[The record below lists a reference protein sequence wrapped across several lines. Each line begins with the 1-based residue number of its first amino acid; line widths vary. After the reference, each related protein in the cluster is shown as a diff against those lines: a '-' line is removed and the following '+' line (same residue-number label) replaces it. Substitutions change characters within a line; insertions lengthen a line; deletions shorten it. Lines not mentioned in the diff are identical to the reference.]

1 MNFNKKITWQ
11 FLVLI
16 FLYSCDIDFVKNID
30 VDLGSG
36 PEELVVNS
44 IIEPNKPFTVQL
56 SLTQS
61 VLNDKYPSFLHNAI
75 MLIQSNGQTIDT
87 LKHKFGNYSTDLF
100 LEPYNSYQLVTQ
112 VPGFETAEATIE
124 FPPKAYISD
133 VTSNEITVQENGGYS
148 YKSLA
153 INFNL
158 HDTPGKSYFIMM
170 IKNKETDQFEYWKS
184 RDAVF
189 VQSGG
194 GDISGDNTIDEIS
207 VYDYIWFNDEL
218 FTNSQ
223 REITVNIPIYFS
235 DFETFSAE
243 YNIIIYSIHE
253 DYYNFLRRFELQ
265 ENSRTNPFAEPVEVF
280 GNVKN
285 ALGIV
290 TGIQSMIYTVRYT
303 NEVN

>member
-1 MNFNKKITWQ
+1 MNFNKKILQ
-11 FLVLI
+11 LLLMLLLI
-16 FLYSCDIDFVKNID
+16 SCDMDFVKDIK

-36 PEELVVNS
+36 PEELVLNA
-44 IIEPNKPFTVQL
+44 IIEPNKPFSVQL

-61 VLNDKYPSFLHNAI
+61 VLNDKYPTFLNNAV
-75 MLIQSNGQTIDT
+75 MLLQSNGRSIDT
-87 LKHKFGNYSTDLF
+87 LKHSFGNYFSDLF

-112 VPGFETAEATIE
+112 VPGFESAEATIE

-133 VTSNEITVQENGGYS
+133 VISNEITIQESGGYS
-148 YKSLA
+148 YKALA

-158 HDTPGKSYFIMM
+158 HDTPGNSFFIMM
-170 IKNKETDQFEYWKS
+170 IKNKETDQFEYWTS

-189 VQSGG
+189 VQSGAG
-194 GDISGDNTIDEIS
+194 VISGDNTIDEIV
-207 VYDYIWFNDEL
+207 VYDYIWVSDEL

-223 REITVNIPIYFS
+223 RAITVNIPIYFS
-235 DFETFSAE
+235 DFESFTAE
-243 YNIIIYSIHE
+243 YNLVLYSITE

-265 ENSRTNPFAEPVEVF
+265 ENTRTNPFAEPVEVF

-290 TGIQSMIYTVRYT
+290 TGIQALNYTVRYT
-303 NEVN
+303 NVVNE